1 MIYLFRVGDKVKKS
15 RITKA
20 SKKRLLV
27 FGTLSLFIICYFA
40 FTITLYIY
48 NIGSLNIKKDNL
60 NNNLTELKRE
70 EKILTTE
77 IEKLQDPAYIAKYA
91 REHYSYSK
99 NGEYIIKIN
108 DEKKELE
115 NKEFEININF
125 KYVIFGSLL
134 FLLLIIIILKKKK

>member
-1 MIYLFRVGDKVKKS
+1 MKKTRV
-15 RITKA
+15 TKA
-20 SKKRLLV
+20 SKNRLLI
-27 FGTLSLFIICYFA
+27 FGSLSLFIICYFI
-40 FTITLYIY
+40 FTIVMYIY
-48 NIGSLNIKKDNL
+48 NIGSLNIRKDVL

-70 EKILTTE
+70 EKILTNE

-108 DEKKELE
+108 DKEKEEE
-115 NKEFEININF
+115 NREFILNINY

-134 FLLLIIIILKKKK
+134 FLLLIIGILRKKK